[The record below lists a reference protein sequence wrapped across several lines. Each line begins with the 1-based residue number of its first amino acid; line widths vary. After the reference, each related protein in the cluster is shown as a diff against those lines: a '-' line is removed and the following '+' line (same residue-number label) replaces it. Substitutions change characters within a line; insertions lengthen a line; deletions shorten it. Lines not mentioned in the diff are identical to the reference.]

1 MKCLICEYW
10 LTFYFKKNRGYI
22 KWGVGNPNKNGAK
35 SSKDRYDNDIENK
48 NRSKD
53 E

>member
-1 MKCLICEYW
+1 MKCLIYEYW

-22 KWGVGNPNKNGAK
+22 KWGVGHPNKDGAK
-35 SSKDRYDNDIENK
+35 SSKDRYDNDIEHK
-48 NRSKD
+48 KRAKD